1 MCGWAVILNSA
12 GSPSPLD
19 DKRKMCFH
27 IKGLL
32 TSHVYAQGPRR
43 PLTPELG
50 APFCLSSLFF
60 PLMSEHAGLPYSSS
74 LLFLVLSF
82 PLSPRHPSILKRKV
96 RDTSEVRA
104 GNRSR
109 YGRPTSPTLERTLP
123 ALCGS
128 HTYPKNPIPEPCP
141 PGYFIACV
149 FVYSLDGQA
158 W

>member
-1 MCGWAVILNSA
+1 MFMPRDLGGHLPQSV
-12 GSPSPLD
+12 GPL
-19 DKRKMCFH
+19 
-27 IKGLL
+27 
-32 TSHVYAQGPRR
+32 
-43 PLTPELG
+43 

-104 GNRSR
+104 GNRSS
-109 YGRPTSPTLERTLP
+109 YGQPTSPTLERTLL

-158 W
+158 WRLVRGSWNWEHPHNVQAK